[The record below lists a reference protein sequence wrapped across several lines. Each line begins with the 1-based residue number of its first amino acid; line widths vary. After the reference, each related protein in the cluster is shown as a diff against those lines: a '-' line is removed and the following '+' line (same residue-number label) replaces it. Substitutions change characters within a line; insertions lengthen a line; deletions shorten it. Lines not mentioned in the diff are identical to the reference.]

1 MRILPPTDRKG
12 IGARPYPGPLP
23 KGKEESTADVWCG
36 ASLGLRRS
44 LPATRECP
52 IAIPSP
58 GGEGERRAILFAI
71 FILIGLADH
80 ANAAEIKFAI
90 DRHALV
96 TRHNPVIRKVDV
108 DAPLTVGNGGFAFTA
123 DITGLQTFSEHYHR
137 WGVPV
142 ETQSRWC
149 WVSEP
154 NPNDYKLSDVNK
166 DYKQA
171 DGRVVG
177 YPTQASTPAG
187 DWLRRNP
194 RIHPLGQ
201 ISLDYTK
208 LDGSALAPE
217 DIQKPEQTLDLWRGV
232 ITSRFEIEGKPV
244 KVTTVCNPQL
254 SMVAFR
260 IESEHVRLGKLR
272 ARVAF
277 PLGHDISIKNTP
289 PLDWSSEGHTTKEWH
304 RYENRL
310 LLHRDV
316 NEAKYVVSIDWIGE
330 GNTTSSQPHQYLL
343 QSRSTNNT
351 LEFTVAFYPGLAVP
365 GTWSNFDLTLA
376 ASAAHWEKFW
386 RSGAAVDFSG
396 STDARAN
403 EIERR
408 IILSRYLM
416 AAQMVGDVP
425 PQESGLTC
433 ATWYGKHH
441 TEMIWWHT
449 AHFALWGHD
458 ELLAKNLE
466 WYQRQLPAV
475 RDLAKSRG
483 LRGARWAK
491 MTGPEMRESPGGNPM
506 IVWNQPHL
514 VYLCELLYRN
524 TPAPDTLNRYRELVL
539 ETADCLA
546 SMVHFDEAKKVYV
559 LGPPLWIAQEIYDQ
573 ATSQNPSFELAYWKW
588 ALQTAQQ
595 WRERLG
601 LKREEKWDHVIQH
614 LAPLPQ
620 KDGKYVALGSHPDTW
635 DNVNSRHDHPTMLAP
650 LGVLPGPGVDRATM
664 ERTLDAVL
672 QTWDWETKIWGWDY
686 PMIAMT
692 AARLGR
698 PETAVEILLR
708 PGPNNVY
715 FPSGHCPQ
723 RSDEAAAR
731 STRPGARKREIA
743 VYLPANGAFLSAVAL
758 MAAGWDGNTNAAPG
772 FPNDGKWRVRS
783 EGLRGLP

>member
-1 MRILPPTDRKG
+1 MAFNP
-12 IGARPYPGPLP
+12 
-23 KGKEESTADVWCG
+23 V
-36 ASLGLRRS
+36 
-44 LPATRECP
+44 
-52 IAIPSP
+52 
-58 GGEGERRAILFAI
+58 
-71 FILIGLADH
+71 
-80 ANAAEIKFAI
+80 ANAQDRI

-96 TRHNPVIRKVDV
+96 TRHNPVIRKLDV
-108 DAPLTVGNGGFAFTA
+108 DAPLTIGNGGFAFTA
-123 DITGLQTFSEHYHR
+123 DITGLQTFGEHYHR

-149 WVSEP
+149 WVSDP
-154 NPNDYKLSDVNK
+154 NPNNYQLSDANK
-166 DYKQA
+166 DFRQA
-171 DGRVVG
+171 AGRIVA

-187 DWLRRNP
+187 DWLRKNP

-201 ISLDYTK
+201 VSLDYTK
-208 LDGSALAPE
+208 ADGSPLAPG
-217 DIQKPEQTLDLWRGV
+217 DIQNPEQTLELWSGV
-232 ITSRFEIEGKPV
+232 ITSQYTIEGKLV
-244 KVTTVCNPQL
+244 KVTTVCHPQYDL
-254 SMVAFR
+254 VGVR
-260 IESEHVRLGKLR
+260 IESGLVVSGKL
-272 ARVAF
+272 AAKIAF
-277 PLGHDISIKNTP
+277 PRGHDVAIKNTP
-289 PLDWSSEGHTTKEWH
+289 PLDWAKPGSHQTKVLNHVPGWASLECRALDA
-304 RYENRL
+304 RYEVIVAWGLGARFSEIKA
-310 LLHRDV
+310 HEFRI
-316 NEAKYVVSIDWIGE
+316 EAT
-330 GNTTSSQPHQYLL
+330 NQQPA
-343 QSRSTNNT
+343 
-351 LEFTVAFYPGLAVP
+351 LEFTVGFYPGPALPSSWPTVDMAI
-365 GTWSNFDLTLA
+365 A
-376 ASAAHWEKFW
+376 ASVAHWEKFW

-396 STDARAN
+396 STDQRAN
-403 EIERR
+403 EIEKRV
-408 IILSRYLM
+408 ILSRYLM
-416 AAQMVGDVP
+416 AAQMAGDVP

-449 AHFALWGHD
+449 AHFALWGND

-466 WYQRQLPAV
+466 WYQRQLPAA
-475 RDLAKSRG
+475 RELAKSRG

-491 MTGPEMRESPGGNPM
+491 MTGPNMRESPGGNPM

-524 TPAPDTLNRYRELVL
+524 APTRDTLDRYRELVL

-546 SMVHFDEAKKVYV
+546 SMVHFDAAKKVYV

-595 WRERLG
+595 WRARLG
-601 LKREEKWDHVIQH
+601 LKRDEKWDHVIQH

-635 DNVNSRHDHPTMLAP
+635 ENVNSRHDHPTMLAP
-650 LGVLPGPGVDRATM
+650 LGVLPGPGVDRTTM

-698 PETAVEILLR
+698 PGTAVEILLR
-708 PGPNNVY
+708 AGPNNLY
-715 FPSGHCPQ
+715 LPNGHCPQ
-723 RSDEAAAR
+723 RSDETAAR

-772 FPNDGKWRVRS
+772 FPKDGKWRLRT
-783 EGLRGLP
+783 EGLRALP